1 MPACASIRDGLV
13 LATIRYANWYKGVVA
28 IFHPYDSTY
37 YAFAKKCTTSMK
49 TKDHHGQEQSKD
61 IFQKLN
67 MLMSLFVKQAGWV
80 LKSKILAKNQHT
92 QRKPLCYV
100 NPSNDREFFI
110 SKIL

>member
-1 MPACASIRDGLV
+1 M
-13 LATIRYANWYKGVVA
+13 ATLRTSPRMEI
-28 IFHPYDSTY
+28 PLDSTY

-49 TKDHHGQEQSKD
+49 TKDRHGQEQSKD

-67 MLMSLFVKQAGWV
+67 TVMSLFVKQAGWV
-80 LKSKILAKNQHT
+80 LKSKILAKNQHN

-110 SKIL
+110 SKFI